1 VKRALA
7 ANLTGANAKTV
18 FGVCKTVEGGGQVNI
33 LVAGEVA
40 DVSITGLSTGA
51 GTSRLVVTDFENATG
66 SLQCKLRHIDDS
78 PAAGERFVVGSSDE
92 AGTLVIQPRHSSD
105 ETGFQKVYNLKAYG
119 ALENWDGVKPTND
132 GTANLAAFKRA
143 LAAMQA
149 DGNVGAKLVADG
161 RFYFSDTLVLNQT
174 IVFEGTSMN
183 EPTAIGGSVVPDPDN
198 PNALRRSSPGT
209 WLIFPP
215 MNAGKRVTGIRLH
228 GGSLNNKGS
237 PREVDAVPNLG
248 ASAADKTILRNLT
261 IHCYLERGLEDMV
274 PQGADETSPRWNP
287 LAGQSHGVH
296 ASTTFY
302 AENVTV
308 QFFAGDGFHVM
319 GYYDNPNGP
328 VDKDDYFG
336 GNVDDSRLRNCVV
349 GSCGRDGFH
358 VYGTDAS
365 ACLFDSCVAQG
376 NRRYGFFDGTRENT
390 YINCHAEGNGPLA
403 LGPKYPP
410 ADRATGSEYHTES
423 GTSTLIGCYAEG
435 GKPGEGNQGG
445 FYGLANIVGGTIGM
459 NYVSEDSTAFV
470 LETGVAS
477 RAPFQY
483 INHRTYVPKGI
494 IVTLGG
500 NSDRGAAPGQSLAMD
515 ALSLQTIAFNADGTH
530 HGEGH
535 LPGGADDEI
544 PDDTIVLRY
553 TYAAP
558 PAVPTDAQNWWVF
571 ENNDSYYRQMLRLPT
586 SQANA
591 RLPAPWFPNGIFLGR
606 DDDRLTEE
614 LPDRPPKVAF
624 TAAAAPPKAQYDGAN
639 SPITYERG
647 DVVWN
652 SRPELGGPLGQVCIT
667 SGTWATAP
675 LSGMQTAETVTVNP
689 DDVTTVK
696 INILDRLVR
705 GQHITIGG
713 TTNYRVVKI
722 TLPTIDISPNALPG
736 ADPGTF
742 LSAGTALS
750 DPATGE
756 PLVGVVTTACVKV
769 GDPTLELNEVKGL
782 VPGQKIEVAR
792 PDGKP
797 PDIYEIVKVTLPTI
811 DIKTPPA
818 PPGPPAVT
826 IIANGTTIA
835 FRPAE
840 FAQFGRVEVIG
851 TTVVSANHE
860 ARAGERLVVRTAG
873 TIVTIPASPV
883 DGDTVEVLNMSGGN
897 VTVDAGANTI
907 YAAGGSTLRFGNDVK
922 KTFTWIG
929 NTVDEWKAS

>member
-1 VKRALA
+1 MPTLCTDGDLGRIAVGDAVCVSGWDGGANRPKVKRALA

-18 FGVCKTVEGGGQVNI
+18 FGVCKTVEGRGQGTDPDEPNSGIRVNI

-51 GTSRLVVTDFENATG
+51 GTSRLVVTDFENATA

-78 PAAGERFVVGSSDE
+78 PAVGERFVVGSSDE

-105 ETGFQKVYNLKAYG
+105 ETGFQKAYNLKAYG
-119 ALENWDGVKPTND
+119 ALENWDGEKPTND

-183 EPTAIGGSVVPDPDN
+183 EPTAIGGPVVPDPVN

-228 GGSLNNKGS
+228 GGALNRNGS

-274 PQGADETSPRWNP
+274 PQGVDETSPLWKP

-308 QFFAGDGFHVM
+308 EFFAGDGFHVM
-319 GYYDNPNGP
+319 GYYWNPNGA
-328 VDKDDYFG
+328 VDDDDYFG
-336 GNVDDSRLRNCVV
+336 GNVDNSRLRNCVV
-349 GSCGRDGFH
+349 GNCGRDGFH
-358 VYGTDAS
+358 VSGAMDAS
-365 ACLFDSCVAQG
+365 SCLVDSCSAQG
-376 NRRYGFFDGTRENT
+376 NRRYGFFDATRQNT
-390 YINCHAEGNGPLA
+390 YISCHAEGNGPLA

-410 ADRATGSEYHTES
+410 ADRATGSEYHTEG

-445 FYGLANIVGGTIGM
+445 FYGMDNIVGGTIGR
-459 NYVSEDSTAFV
+459 NYLSEGSTAFV

-477 RAPFQY
+477 RAPFKY
-483 INHRTYVPKGI
+483 VNNRTYVPKGI

-500 NSDRGAAPGQSLAMD
+500 NSDIGAAPGQSLAMD
-515 ALSLQTIAFNADGTH
+515 ALSLQAIAFNADGTH
-530 HGEGH
+530 HGHGY
-535 LPGGADDEI
+535 LPGGADNEV

-571 ENNDSYYRQMLRLPT
+571 ENNDSYYRQILRLPT

-591 RLPAPWFPNGIFLGR
+591 RYLAPWFTNGFFIGN
-606 DDDRLTEE
+606 
-614 LPDRPPKVAF
+614 
-624 TAAAAPPKAQYDGAN
+624 AN
-639 SPITYERG
+639 SRRSATTPLPFTSWQRQLSQETHRQL
-647 DVVWN
+647 N
-652 SRPELGGPLGQVCIT
+652 S
-667 SGTWATAP
+667 
-675 LSGMQTAETVTVNP
+675 M
-689 DDVTTVK
+689 
-696 INILDRLVR
+696 
-705 GQHITIGG
+705 
-713 TTNYRVVKI
+713 
-722 TLPTIDISPNALPG
+722 
-736 ADPGTF
+736 
-742 LSAGTALS
+742 
-750 DPATGE
+750 
-756 PLVGVVTTACVKV
+756 
-769 GDPTLELNEVKGL
+769 
-782 VPGQKIEVAR
+782 VPHRHMK
-792 PDGKP
+792 
-797 PDIYEIVKVTLPTI
+797 
-811 DIKTPPA
+811 
-818 PPGPPAVT
+818 
-826 IIANGTTIA
+826 
-835 FRPAE
+835 
-840 FAQFGRVEVIG
+840 
-851 TTVVSANHE
+851 
-860 ARAGERLVVRTAG
+860 
-873 TIVTIPASPV
+873 
-883 DGDTVEVLNMSGGN
+883 
-897 VTVDAGANTI
+897 
-907 YAAGGSTLRFGNDVK
+907 
-922 KTFTWIG
+922 
-929 NTVDEWKAS
+929 